1 VAGSDVEGNT
11 QVSRLPRLSL
21 TPLLL
26 AAAALT
32 IGYFVLTT
40 ARNVYH
46 NHQLA
51 QEEAAI
57 RRDIAQLDRDH
68 AQLIA
73 VRDYLKSDEYIEY
86 NARRVLGL
94 VKPGET
100 LVVVSNSAPAP
111 IATATPPLT
120 TAEGG
125 AWWKELFAPAIAP
138 TATP

>member
-1 VAGSDVEGNT
+1 MAGSDSEGNAN
-11 QVSRLPRLSL
+11 VSRLPRLPL
-21 TPLLL
+21 MPLLL

-32 IGYFVLTT
+32 ISYFVVTT
-40 ARNVYH
+40 ARNIYH

-51 QEEAAI
+51 QEETAI

-68 AQLIA
+68 QQLVA

-94 VKPGET
+94 VRPGET
-100 LVVVSNSAPAP
+100 LVVVSNNAPAP
-111 IATATPPLT
+111 IATATPPLSP
-120 TAEGG
+120 ADGG
-125 AWWKELFAPAIAP
+125 AWWKDLFAPAVAP